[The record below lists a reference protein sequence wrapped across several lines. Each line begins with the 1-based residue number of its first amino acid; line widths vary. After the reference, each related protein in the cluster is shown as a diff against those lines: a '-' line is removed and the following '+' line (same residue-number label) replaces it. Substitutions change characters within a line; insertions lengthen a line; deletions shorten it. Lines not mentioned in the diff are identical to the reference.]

1 MKPPII
7 ILLICL
13 LSFGSLSAR
22 LTIEDCVTQAEAN
35 YPLIKKYNL
44 TEATARIDLSD
55 INRSWLPRIG
65 AYGQATIQNVVPSF
79 PGALKSALEQ
89 MGQEMRGL
97 GKMQYKLGVD
107 ISQMIYDGGASKASR
122 DIIRTQKDVKR
133 AALEVEMYAVRER
146 VENLFF
152 AILLC
157 DEQIAQN
164 EITRTLL
171 QSNADRLRSMVVNG
185 TAMQSDLDMVE
196 AQLLTVGQ
204 NITQAQSAVKGY
216 REVLALFTGENPE
229 SIDLIWP
236 EDEMPLTNRSDR
248 PELRLFDRQ
257 LAANQASDRMA
268 NTALIPKIG
277 FFAQAYYG
285 YPGFN
290 YFQSMINRDMS
301 FNILAGVKVS
311 WNIDSFYTRKNS
323 SLKTRLNAGN
333 ITADR
338 ELFIFNSNLLTAS
351 QTQAI
356 EGLRKV
362 TEDDA
367 RIISLRANVRRAA
380 ESQLENGVIDA
391 TALLTK
397 ISDENLAQLNATYHK
412 IQLLQEIYKL
422 KYTLNQ

>member
-1 MKPPII
+1 MKPPVIF
-7 ILLICL
+7 LLLCL
-13 LSFGSLSAR
+13 LSFGSLNAR

-35 YPLIKKYNL
+35 YPLIKKFNL
-44 TEATARIDLSD
+44 NDATARIDLSD

-65 AYGQATIQNVVPSF
+65 VYGQATVQNVVPSF
-79 PGALKSALEQ
+79 PAALKSALDQ

-97 GKMQYKLGVD
+97 GKLQYKLGAD
-107 ISQMIYDGGASKASR
+107 LSQMIYDGGASKARR
-122 DIIRTQKDVKR
+122 DIIRTRKDVKR
-133 AALEVEMYAVRER
+133 ATLEVEMYAVRER

-171 QSNADRLRSMVVNG
+171 QSNADRLRSMVANG

-204 NITQAQSAVKGY
+204 FIIQAQSAVKGY
-216 REVLALFTGENPE
+216 KEVLALYIGERPE
-229 SIDLIWP
+229 SIELIWP
-236 EDEMPLTNRSDR
+236 EDEMPLTDRSDR
-248 PELRLFDRQ
+248 PELRLFNRQ
-257 LAANQASDRMA
+257 LAANEASNRMA
-268 NTALIPKIG
+268 NTALMPKIG

-285 YPGFN
+285 YPGID
-290 YFQSMINRDMS
+290 YFQSMINRDLS

-323 SLKTRLNAGN
+323 SLKTRLNADN

-351 QTQAI
+351 QTEAI

-362 TEDDA
+362 IKDDE
-367 RIISLRANVRRAA
+367 RIIALRANVRRAA

-397 ISDENLAQLNATYHK
+397 ISDENLAQLNSTYHK

>member
-1 MKPPII
+1 MKQQII
-7 ILLICL
+7 LLLICL
-13 LSFGSLSAR
+13 LSFGNLNAR

-44 TEATARIDLSD
+44 TDATARIELSD

-65 AYGQATIQNVVPSF
+65 AYTQATAQNVVPSF
-79 PGALKSALEQ
+79 PETLKSTLVQ

-97 GKMQYKLGVD
+97 GKLQYKVGVD
-107 ISQMIYDGGASKASR
+107 VTQTVYDGGTSKARR
-122 DIIRTQKDVKR
+122 DLIRTQKNVKR

-171 QSNADRLRSMVVNG
+171 KSNVDRLRAMVANG
-185 TAMQSDLDMVE
+185 TAMQSDVDMVE
-196 AQLLTVGQ
+196 AQLLTLGQ

-216 REVLALFTGENPE
+216 REVLALFIGEAPE
-229 SIDLIWP
+229 SIELIWP
-236 EDEMPLTNRSDR
+236 EDEMPLTLMSDR
-248 PELRLFDRQ
+248 PELRLFNRQ
-257 LAANQASDRMA
+257 LAANEASDRMA
-268 NTALIPKIG
+268 TTTLMPKIG

-285 YPGFN
+285 YPGIN
-290 YFQSMINRDMS
+290 YFQSMINRDLS

-311 WNIDSFYTRKNS
+311 WNIDSFYTRKNT
-323 SLKTRLNAGN
+323 SLKTRLNADN
-333 ITADR
+333 IAADR

-351 QTQAI
+351 RTQTI

-362 TEDDA
+362 TDDDE